1 MRVWEMSVKDQ
12 HDHKTVDW
20 VGRRSCSSFEKR
32 MDILI
37 FAVHA
42 KREITVTDIAQCVLS
57 CSRMTIRNCLKDLVC
72 SGYMTKTSIYSYKAT
87 DKTKE
92 LFGVMA

>member
-1 MRVWEMSVKDQ
+1 
-12 HDHKTVDW
+12 
-20 VGRRSCSSFEKR
+20 

-72 SGYMTKTSIYSYKAT
+72 SGYMAKTSIYTYTAT
-87 DKTKE
+87 NKTKE
-92 LFGVMA
+92 LFGVGAE

>member
-1 MRVWEMSVKDQ
+1 MKDQ
-12 HDHKTVDW
+12 NDDKTVDW
-20 VGRRSCSSFEKR
+20 VGGRACSSFEKR

-72 SGYMTKTSIYSYKAT
+72 SGYMAKTSIYTYTAT
-87 DKTKE
+87 NKTKE
-92 LFGVMA
+92 LFGVGAE